1 MLVPSAKDLTAS
13 QRQQLFAKIAYND
26 WDIVVLYHGYL
37 DAIPDDPIRV
47 NQYID
52 GLIEEKVE
60 QLKEVEASNPDNAKR
75 LAYGIKKEIEGLEKK
90 KVGSEKSIK

>member
-13 QRQQLFAKIAYND
+13 QRHSFRQIAYND

-75 LAYGIKKEIEGLEKK
+75 LPTALRKKLRGWRRKK
-90 KVGSEKSIK
+90 